1 MMNRWLMIIR
11 APFLPL
17 SIVLAFLGAALAW
30 YNGSFHVG
38 NALLAG
44 FGILM
49 AHISVDVLNEYFDF
63 KSGIDLHT
71 ERTMFNGGS
80 GALPQGLFTARQALW
95 IGLIAFIIIIPI
107 GAYYVLSMK
116 NGLEL
121 LPLLVV
127 AAVCILIYSPIILK
141 IPWPEWAPGLGL
153 GMLPVL
159 GAYFVQT
166 GQFTWPAVIAS
177 VPSFILV
184 HNLLFLNEFP
194 DAQADAGAGRKTT
207 PILWG
212 KKNSAR
218 LYSAMTVLVYLWI
231 IGAVITQQMPVITLI
246 GLLTV
251 PMAVKAIRGSLKY
264 DDKPV
269 LVGALAANVQVVL
282 ITQLLVG
289 IGYILSRVL
298 GL

>member
-17 SIVLAFLGAALAW
+17 SIVLAFFGAAIAW
-30 YNGSFHVG
+30 YDGSFHVWY
-38 NALLAG
+38 ALLAG

-49 AHISVDVLNEYFDF
+49 AHISVDVLNEYFDY

-71 ERTMFNGGS
+71 EKTPYNGGS
-80 GALPQGLFTARQALW
+80 GALPQGLFTAKQALW
-95 IGLIAFIIIIPI
+95 IGLIAFLIIVPI
-107 GAYYVLSMK
+107 GAFFVLSMD
-116 NGLEL
+116 NGMAL
-121 LPLLVV
+121 LPLLIV
-127 AAVCILIYSPIILK
+127 AAICILIYSPIILK
-141 IPWPEWAPGLGL
+141 IPWPEWAPGLGM
-153 GMLPVL
+153 GALPVL

-166 GQFTWPAVIAS
+166 GHFTWPAVIAS

-207 PILWG
+207 PIVLG
-212 KKNSAR
+212 KKNSAWI
-218 LYSAMTVLVYLWI
+218 YSAMTILVYLWI
-231 IGAVITQQMPVITLI
+231 IGAVIAQQMPVITLI
-246 GLLTV
+246 GLLTL
-251 PMAVKAIRGSLKY
+251 PMAVKAIRGSYKY
-264 DDKPV
+264 DDKPA
-269 LVGALAANVQVVL
+269 LIGAMAANVQVVL

-289 IGYILSRVL
+289 IGYILSKVF

>member
-1 MMNRWLMIIR
+1 MNRWLMIIR

-17 SIVLAFLGAALAW
+17 SIVLAFLGASLAW

-38 NALLAG
+38 HALLAG

-80 GALPQGLFTARQALW
+80 GALPQGLFTAKQALW
-95 IGLIAFIIIIPI
+95 IGLIAFIILIPI
-107 GAYYVLSMK
+107 GAYYVFGME
-116 NGLEL
+116 NGLAL
-121 LPLLVV
+121 LPLLLV
-127 AAVCILIYSPIILK
+127 AAICILIYSPIILK
-141 IPWPEWAPGLGL
+141 IPWPEWAPGLGM
-153 GMLPVL
+153 GALPVL

-166 GQFTWPAVIAS
+166 GQFTWSAVIAS

-184 HNLLFLNEFP
+184 HNLLLLNEFP
-194 DAQADAGAGRKTT
+194 DVKADTVGRRKTT
-207 PILWG
+207 PIAWG
-212 KKNSAR
+212 EKKASR
-218 LYSAMTVLVYLWI
+218 FYSAMTVLVYLWI
-231 IGAVITQQMPVITLI
+231 IGAVIAQQMPVITLI
-246 GLLTV
+246 GLLTL
-251 PMAVKAIRGSLKY
+251 PMAVKAIRGSMKY
-264 DDKPV
+264 DDKPA
-269 LVGALAANVQVVL
+269 LVGAMAANVQVVL

-289 IGYILSRVL
+289 IGYILSRVF